1 MPEEV
6 GLVDPEN
13 KDDKEKL
20 YKEFDDVFENV
31 RSFGTYQRLLYF
43 LTNLICIPLMAQF
56 SSLVFVMGTPQFR
69 CATPNTT
76 CPPSKCCD
84 NCTEYVFKGP
94 LKTTVAEWNL
104 ICDRAYLGATLQSC
118 YFVGMLI
125 GSLVGGVLSDLFGR
139 KKCIFFFSA
148 FLTVFGGASSFVH
161 HPVAFAVLRVFV
173 GISLTSVMLTQFV
186 YVMEI
191 VGPRYRTMASN
202 VMDIFWYGGACFLIL
217 FAYLLPAWRWLS
229 LVYTLPIALILPF
242 WPWIPETPRWL
253 AANGSLD
260 EAHRILMKFGGSKGK
275 SLDSAQLRALLD
287 QIRQDQIE
295 RIVKAKKDTPV
306 DMFRTSKMRKFS
318 LIVCLHWFVTA
329 LLGFGIFLFIMQLA
343 GNIYINYFIMR
354 FLTLLRVFLSWLLY
368 AKFGRRLVF
377 GGFMTGA
384 GVICLIVLA
393 IYQDYP
399 LVTTG
404 IAIAVKIMID
414 CNWAGIYLMTSEV
427 FPTVL
432 RNTAMGMG
440 SCSARIA
447 AILAPY
453 IVMTGQ
459 LPGLSL
465 ALPVTIFGV
474 CAIVGGIATY
484 WLPETLFAPMRQTVE
499 EADAADDD
507 YRLVCWGK
515 PLTRKGDPKTAQVK
529 ESEGYSKVPL
539 DC

>member
-1 MPEEV
+1 IIPNSFLANPNTSATFATI
-6 GLVDPEN
+6 LVKFLLERLDQMGSNMERSNLYLKLFKLVFGSVSLFASEN
-13 KDDKEKL
+13 EQMLKPHLHEIVNRSIELACTSKEP
-20 YKEFDDVFENV
+20 YN
-31 RSFGTYQRLLYF
+31 YF
-43 LTNLICIPLMAQF
+43 LLLRA
-56 SSLVFVMGTPQFR
+56 LFR
-69 CATPNTT
+69 
-76 CPPSKCCD
+76 S
-84 NCTEYVFKGP
+84 
-94 LKTTVAEWNL
+94 
-104 ICDRAYLGATLQSC
+104 
-118 YFVGMLI
+118 I
-125 GSLVGGVLSDLFGR
+125 GGGVSPLAA
-139 KKCIFFFSA
+139 K
-148 FLTVFGGASSFVH
+148 
-161 HPVAFAVLRVFV
+161 
-173 GISLTSVMLTQFV
+173 
-186 YVMEI
+186 
-191 VGPRYRTMASN
+191 
-202 VMDIFWYGGACFLIL
+202 
-217 FAYLLPAWRWLS
+217 PAPS
-229 LVYTLPIALILPF
+229 
-242 WPWIPETPRWL
+242 WIPETPRWL

-453 IVMTGQ
+453 IVMT
-459 LPGLSL
+459 
-465 ALPVTIFGV
+465 
-474 CAIVGGIATY
+474 
-484 WLPETLFAPMRQTVE
+484 
-499 EADAADDD
+499 
-507 YRLVCWGK
+507 
-515 PLTRKGDPKTAQVK
+515 
-529 ESEGYSKVPL
+529 
-539 DC
+539 